1 MQSRSVRAAALL
13 LLAAVGLAV
22 GQGEQP
28 PMIEVE
34 ARFGTMPADG
44 LEALTAGALAPV
56 PVKAGDGPPAI
67 AGIKLFRGTLDALA
81 PKLGT
86 TPGVQIMAVPR
97 IRAASGEPA
106 ELAMS
111 QELRV
116 ELPMPG
122 LRHDDPL
129 NEVTHATFTVPMEIS
144 LTAYLAAEDPT
155 ALAAVILEA
164 RYGVLLG
171 HQGGEGLADPPY
183 PMVAKL
189 GFNTLLDYADPDIDT
204 YLIAW
209 ESDQEAV
216 LDVMIFSAHVREP

>member
-1 MQSRSVRAAALL
+1 MQSRCARAAALL
-13 LLAAVGLAV
+13 LLIAGGLAV
-22 GQGEQP
+22 GQGDP
-28 PMIEVE
+28 PPRIEVE
-34 ARFGTMPADG
+34 ARFGTVPADG
-44 LEALTAGALAPV
+44 LDALVAGALSPV
-56 PVKAGDGPPAI
+56 PVKIGDGPPAI
-67 AGIKLFRGTLDALA
+67 SGIKLYRGTLDALA
-81 PKLGT
+81 PKLGA
-86 TPGVQIMAVPR
+86 TPGARIMAVPR

-122 LRHDDPL
+122 LKHDDPL
-129 NEVTHATFTVPMEIS
+129 HEVTHTTFTVPMEIG

-189 GFNTLLDYADPDIDT
+189 GFNTLLDYADPNIDT

-209 ESDQEAV
+209 DGDEEAT
-216 LDVMIFSAHVREP
+216 LDVMIFTAHVRQP